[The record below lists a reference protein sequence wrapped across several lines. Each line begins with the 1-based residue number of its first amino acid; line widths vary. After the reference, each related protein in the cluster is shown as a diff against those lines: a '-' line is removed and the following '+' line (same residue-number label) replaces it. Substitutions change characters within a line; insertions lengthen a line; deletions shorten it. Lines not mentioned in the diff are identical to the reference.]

1 MLWITT
7 MSPKSTVNNYIM
19 RRFISVSFV
28 LCLYLVCVCALTGED
43 TRMPP
48 KAFIPD
54 YVHADMLLPP
64 GVPRVVD
71 TNGNI
76 IYVPEK
82 FTSKAFQAEALNMV
96 IDEANQVAKELNL
109 LEELPITKTNLVDL
123 VIGPFGFTYAFQK
136 IGNITTKHY
145 VYGVEQGYKFS
156 LIVRATFSADTI
168 VAESDR

>member
-1 MLWITT
+1 

-96 IDEANQVAKELNL
+96 IVGVNL
-109 LEELPITKTNLVDL
+109 FL
-123 VIGPFGFTYAFQK
+123 
-136 IGNITTKHY
+136 
-145 VYGVEQGYKFS
+145 
-156 LIVRATFSADTI
+156 
-168 VAESDR
+168 